1 MNAIAAS
8 RPMECSSAMKQVPF
22 PEKLP
27 SRHMPNT
34 LRASERVIGA
44 QLLIGLSVAALIG
57 YVLVVMLGAIARG
70 GDTYYAF
77 SRLYIWTAALRAGD
91 VLSTW
96 TPVDANGFGSPVPFF
111 YNKTFSLV
119 GAPISL
125 LTGDVIIAYRLAE
138 LFFSMVLFAGM
149 YACARRL
156 TTGHTACIVLSTLS
170 LLAPYM
176 LDQSIFNGSMAEYSG
191 MALVPCIAALTL
203 DAYRARLSAAR
214 SALFFALLVLLA
226 LTHVLVFAI
235 VLGVLLPALLVL
247 FVRSPSKAWLPLALT
262 LVAVVLFEALIYVP
276 FNYWK
281 NDFSPEQAAIYR
293 QPIADL
299 LIKPR
304 DIFWRYYHS
313 VFGWP
318 FFALML
324 LVPITAA
331 RWRRIGDAR
340 VRTAFMIGCVVLGLL
355 FMMTR
360 LSRPFWLL
368 SGPLEFIQIPYRL
381 LSVAVP
387 LCLMAVAGMIDQF
400 SLKTRQRLQCVLMLC
415 ALFVAVRLFGQYLQY
430 DKIPG
435 PELLREAPPA
445 TIHGP
450 DAGGE
455 FLPANYQAQLAR
467 LDLVRRS
474 PTSLLPA
481 PRPLVEAKGCSH
493 EAIAPP
499 AYFNRLVIRA
509 TCPSGGT
516 VRVNQF
522 STAFL
527 SALAVDAQGRTIA
540 PVSGNPETVIGS
552 RGAEPRFIDFSLP
565 AGTWAIT
572 VRKRSYMEL
581 AVLAWRAKLE
591 SRGH

>member
-1 MNAIAAS
+1 MN
-8 RPMECSSAMKQVPF
+8 QVPF
-22 PEKLP
+22 PEKLTP
-27 SRHMPNT
+27 RRPADT
-34 LRASERVIGA
+34 LSVFQTFTGA
-44 QLLIGLSVAALIG
+44 HLLMGMSVAAAIG
-57 YVLVVMLGAIARG
+57 YVLVVMFGPIARG

-77 SRLYIWTAALRAGD
+77 SRLYIWTAALRGGD
-91 VLSTW
+91 ILSTW

-125 LTGDVIIAYRLAE
+125 LSGDVILAYRLAE
-138 LFFSMVLFAGM
+138 LFFSAVLFAGM

-156 TTGHTACIVLSTLS
+156 TTDRTACIVISTLS

-191 MALVPCIAALTL
+191 LALVPFIVALTL
-203 DAYRARLSAAR
+203 DAYRERLSAVRCAV
-214 SALFFALLVLLA
+214 FFALLLLLA

-235 VLGVLLPALLVL
+235 VLGVLVPALLVL
-247 FVRSPSKAWLPLALT
+247 LVRSPAKARLPLSLTILAAALFVT
-262 LVAVVLFEALIYVP
+262 LIYVP
-276 FNYWK
+276 FSYWK

-299 LIKPR
+299 LIKPK

-324 LVPITAA
+324 LIPVTAA
-331 RWRRIGDAR
+331 RWRRIADTR
-340 VRTAFMIGCVVLGLL
+340 VRTAFIVGCVVLGIL

-381 LSVAVP
+381 LSVAAP

-400 SLKTRQRLQCVLMLC
+400 APPTRRRLQFVLLLC
-415 ALFVAVRLFGQYLQY
+415 ALFVSVRLFDQYLQY
-430 DKIPG
+430 DKIPA
-435 PELLREAPPA
+435 PELRREAPAA

-455 FLPANYQAQLAR
+455 FLPANYQPQLAR
-467 LDLVRRS
+467 LNLVKES
-474 PTSLLPA
+474 PTTLLPA
-481 PRPLVEAKGCSH
+481 RRPLVEADGCSH
-493 EAIAPP
+493 SDIAHP
-499 AYFNRLVIRA
+499 AYFDRLVIEAR
-509 TCPSGGT
+509 CPSGGT
-516 VRVNQF
+516 LRVNQF
-522 STAFL
+522 SSAFL
-527 SALAVDAQGRTIA
+527 TAYAVDAHGRTVI
-540 PVSGNPETVIGS
+540 PVNGNPVTVI
-552 RGAEPRFIDFSLP
+552 RGGGTEPRFIDFALP
-565 AGTWAIT
+565 AGSWTIT

-581 AVLAWRAKLE
+581 VELAWRAKLATL
-591 SRGH
+591 SR